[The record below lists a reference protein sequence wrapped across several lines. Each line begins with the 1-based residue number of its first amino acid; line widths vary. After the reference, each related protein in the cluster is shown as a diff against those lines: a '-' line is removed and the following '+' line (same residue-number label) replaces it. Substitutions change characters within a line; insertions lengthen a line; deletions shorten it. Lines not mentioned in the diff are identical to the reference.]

1 MGTWGDVFN
10 RIIESLGSLGEKKLV
25 SEAAQPDRYLEG
37 KRRRKKFKKKKHNKT
52 KQRLNIFIGAYGIL
66 EDVTGA

>member
-37 KRRRKKFKKKKHNKT
+37 KRRRKKLKKKKHNKT

>member
-37 KRRRKKFKKKKHNKT
+37 KRRRKKFKKKSIT
-52 KQRLNIFIGAYGIL
+52 KQNK
-66 EDVTGA
+66 D